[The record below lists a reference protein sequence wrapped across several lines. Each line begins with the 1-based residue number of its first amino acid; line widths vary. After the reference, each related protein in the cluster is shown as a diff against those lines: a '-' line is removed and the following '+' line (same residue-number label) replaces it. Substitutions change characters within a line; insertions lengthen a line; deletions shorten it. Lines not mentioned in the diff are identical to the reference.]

1 MCQLAACR
9 FSCHRAALAISP
21 RAHGQ
26 GFRSSKLS
34 RNTKYT
40 VKSSLVSL
48 LSSIQTLQ
56 SSINSHFTFTV
67 NCRLVT
73 ISIDWSVTAALS
85 LGGAGAG
92 ASNGKISIFFTIS
105 SSAMFYGSEAGRR
118 GGGGRSANLLI
129 IGFSRLFVKLL
140 PKCNCSFEAEI
151 LRIESYPSKW
161 QYKVNIHVGSIN
173 EQ

>member
-1 MCQLAACR
+1 M
-9 FSCHRAALAISP
+9 
-21 RAHGQ
+21 
-26 GFRSSKLS
+26 
-34 RNTKYT
+34 
-40 VKSSLVSL
+40 
-48 LSSIQTLQ
+48 
-56 SSINSHFTFTV
+56 
-67 NCRLVT
+67 
-73 ISIDWSVTAALS
+73 TAALS

-105 SSAMFYGSEAGRR
+105 SSAMFYGSEG

-173 EQ
+173 EL

>member
-1 MCQLAACR
+1 M
-9 FSCHRAALAISP
+9 
-21 RAHGQ
+21 
-26 GFRSSKLS
+26 
-34 RNTKYT
+34 
-40 VKSSLVSL
+40 
-48 LSSIQTLQ
+48 
-56 SSINSHFTFTV
+56 
-67 NCRLVT
+67 
-73 ISIDWSVTAALS
+73 TAALS
-85 LGGAGAG
+85 LGGAGAGAG

-105 SSAMFYGSEAGRR
+105 SSAMFYGSEAGR